1 MNSLFDKKSAVP
13 VGVSRVVVYVP
24 ISQTKGSFM
33 NCLVSVI
40 VPVCNVETYL
50 EQALNTLKSQTLC
63 DIEVICVDDG
73 STDSSRSIIEGYCER
88 DARFRLMAQN
98 NRGAAL
104 ARNRGLGEASG
115 KYVIFLDSD
124 DFFEP
129 TLLQRMYERIEEYG
143 ADICLC
149 GAYNFNCLRGVEE
162 KSNAV
167 LKTGYLQGVDV
178 FSSANMPATLFS
190 TTSPAPW
197 SKLYRRD
204 FLIAHNHYFQDLGN
218 SNDVFFNVSTFASAA
233 KIVYVPECLIH
244 YRLARPGSLQN
255 SDRIKNPEDFCVALR
270 ASFRYL
276 EDEGYLPALQE
287 AFTDLAADIVTFN
300 LSSALCVSQW
310 FEVYKC
316 SQTFANDINSH
327 FALMENGRFA
337 SSWLL
342 LCKKIENVPPSEYL
356 WREWAVERDRAR
368 ENDRN
373 LIIEREKVAKE
384 KERTQEICSSNSYR
398 IGRAVTMPLRKMKK
412 FIKR

>member
-167 LKTGYLQGVDV
+167 LKL
-178 FSSANMPATLFS
+178 S
-190 TTSPAPW
+190 
-197 SKLYRRD
+197 
-204 FLIAHNHYFQDLGN
+204 
-218 SNDVFFNVSTFASAA
+218 
-233 KIVYVPECLIH
+233 LIH
-244 YRLARPGSLQN
+244 
-255 SDRIKNPEDFCVALR
+255 I
-270 ASFRYL
+270 
-276 EDEGYLPALQE
+276 
-287 AFTDLAADIVTFN
+287 
-300 LSSALCVSQW
+300 
-310 FEVYKC
+310 
-316 SQTFANDINSH
+316 
-327 FALMENGRFA
+327 
-337 SSWLL
+337 
-342 LCKKIENVPPSEYL
+342 
-356 WREWAVERDRAR
+356 
-368 ENDRN
+368 
-373 LIIEREKVAKE
+373 
-384 KERTQEICSSNSYR
+384 
-398 IGRAVTMPLRKMKK
+398 
-412 FIKR
+412 